1 MTDLKSNVSQMKNY
15 DPLVSIIVPTYNVK
29 DYVEECVNS
38 LASQTYQNVEI
49 ILVDDGSTDGSS
61 DILDSLVEKD
71 SRIKVFHKENGGTH
85 SARNLGVEK
94 STGDYVMFI
103 DPDDWFNKD
112 CVESVLEAIKST
124 GADVVKFNYVKEFG
138 SHFENKK
145 NSLLESKLYVD
156 NDYERVLR
164 MNLGLVGNELK
175 NIQDFNFLA
184 SVCFGCYKKE
194 IITANSLKF
203 TSMKEIGT
211 FSDGLFNLSFLLK
224 ANSFYYLDKHLY
236 HYRKNNFSSCTNTY
250 RANFVEKN
258 RVLLEKIYNLVNPEG
273 LGQDFK
279 LAYDNRVSYSVFEL
293 LINAGSNNAESKVIR
308 GEIRRVVSDDVCKR
322 ALKNF
327 KLRNLPIKWKVCYMV
342 IKTRIV
348 FAIYFLTKFLINLK
362 RRG

>member
-1 MTDLKSNVSQMKNY
+1 
-15 DPLVSIIVPTYNVK
+15 
-29 DYVEECVNS
+29 
-38 LASQTYQNVEI
+38 
-49 ILVDDGSTDGSS
+49 
-61 DILDSLVEKD
+61 
-71 SRIKVFHKENGGTH
+71 
-85 SARNLGVEK
+85 
-94 STGDYVMFI
+94 
-103 DPDDWFNKD
+103 
-112 CVESVLEAIKST
+112 
-124 GADVVKFNYVKEFG
+124 
-138 SHFENKK
+138 
-145 NSLLESKLYVD
+145 
-156 NDYERVLR
+156 
-164 MNLGLVGNELK
+164 
-175 NIQDFNFLA
+175 
-184 SVCFGCYKKE
+184 
-194 IITANSLKF
+194 
-203 TSMKEIGT
+203 MKEIGT
-211 FSDGLFNLSFLLK
+211 FSDGLFNLGFLLK
-224 ANSFYYLDKHLY
+224 AKSFYFLDKHLY
-236 HYRKNNFSSCTNTY
+236 HYRKNNFDSCTNTY